1 MEQSIKKK
9 ILFVNSVCYGSTGK
23 ICKDLYDLAEDH
35 GYECCIAYGRGKA
48 PKEYKT
54 IKIGNQLDIYSHVV
68 KTRLFDSHGFGSK
81 NATKKFLK
89 QLDNFKPDIIH
100 LHNIHGY
107 YINIEIL
114 FNYLKKHNEIKIIW
128 TLHDCWA
135 FTGHCAYYIYSQ
147 CEKWKNDCK
156 QCNYYKEYPKSKKCN
171 SSDNFI
177 NKKSI
182 FSGLS
187 NMTIVTPSDWL
198 NEEVSSS
205 FLRNYPIKVIH
216 NGISIDNFKYTN
228 LQLKDK
234 YNLKDKKLILGVASI
249 WDNRKGLNDFLE
261 LSKYLN
267 GEYHIVLVG
276 LNDKQQKE
284 LPKNIL
290 GIQRTENIDEL
301 ASWYSEADILFN
313 PTLEDNYPTVDLEAQ
328 ACGTPVLAYDSG
340 GTKET
345 LFSTSKI
352 VKDVND
358 FLENLDCIN
367 EMKKNYEIHTDKL
380 DAKLLFKQYID
391 LYDEL
396 IQ

>member
-1 MEQSIKKK
+1 M
-9 ILFVNSVCYGSTGK
+9 
-23 ICKDLYDLAEDH
+23 
-35 GYECCIAYGRGKA
+35 
-48 PKEYKT
+48 
-54 IKIGNQLDIYSHVV
+54 
-68 KTRLFDSHGFGSK
+68 
-81 NATKKFLK
+81 
-89 QLDNFKPDIIH
+89 
-100 LHNIHGY
+100 
-107 YINIEIL
+107 
-114 FNYLKKHNEIKIIW
+114 
-128 TLHDCWA
+128 
-135 FTGHCAYYIYSQ
+135 
-147 CEKWKNDCK
+147 
-156 QCNYYKEYPKSKKCN
+156 
-171 SSDNFI
+171 
-177 NKKSI
+177 
-182 FSGLS
+182 
-187 NMTIVTPSDWL
+187 
-198 NEEVSSS
+198 
-205 FLRNYPIKVIH
+205 
-216 NGISIDNFKYTN
+216 
-228 LQLKDK
+228 KDK

-261 LSKYLN
+261 LSKHLN

-358 FLENLDCIN
+358 FLEKLDCIN
-367 EMKKNYEIHTDKL
+367 EMKKNYEIHIDKL

>member
-1 MEQSIKKK
+1 M
-9 ILFVNSVCYGSTGK
+9 
-23 ICKDLYDLAEDH
+23 
-35 GYECCIAYGRGKA
+35 
-48 PKEYKT
+48 
-54 IKIGNQLDIYSHVV
+54 
-68 KTRLFDSHGFGSK
+68 
-81 NATKKFLK
+81 
-89 QLDNFKPDIIH
+89 
-100 LHNIHGY
+100 
-107 YINIEIL
+107 
-114 FNYLKKHNEIKIIW
+114 
-128 TLHDCWA
+128 
-135 FTGHCAYYIYSQ
+135 
-147 CEKWKNDCK
+147 
-156 QCNYYKEYPKSKKCN
+156 
-171 SSDNFI
+171 
-177 NKKSI
+177 
-182 FSGLS
+182 
-187 NMTIVTPSDWL
+187 
-198 NEEVSSS
+198 
-205 FLRNYPIKVIH
+205 
-216 NGISIDNFKYTN
+216 
-228 LQLKDK
+228 KDK

-367 EMKKNYEIHTDKL
+367 EMKKNYEIHIDKL